1 MSILGIW
8 ITDGS
13 GQPFYARTTIE
24 LPKPV
29 RAATAKVCGL
39 GQFVFSV
46 NGSKVGDHE
55 LDPGWTDYR
64 KAIQYVTF
72 DLTDV
77 LRVGKNAL
85 GAEIGNGWFLMDDAE
100 GYSFH
105 FPPFMPPNPNPYV
118 PFGESLVF
126 AMNLTVTY
134 EDGSVESFT
143 ADDSWK
149 TAPHE
154 VRRSNVYGSEIVDA
168 SLCQKD
174 FSRPEFDDSKW
185 QQAKILSDVEVPQGI
200 LMEQFQ
206 PPIKVIHKYEAKYL
220 HEADGRSIRNGREA
234 NISGW
239 NKPAE

>member
-1 MSILGIW
+1 MSILGYW

-24 LPKPV
+24 LTKPV

-118 PFGESLVF
+118 PMTLDRIWP
-126 AMNLTVTY
+126 AC
-134 EDGSVESFT
+134 
-143 ADDSWK
+143 WK
-149 TAPHE
+149 
-154 VRRSNVYGSEIVDA
+154 
-168 SLCQKD
+168 
-174 FSRPEFDDSKW
+174 
-185 QQAKILSDVEVPQGI
+185 
-200 LMEQFQ
+200 
-206 PPIKVIHKYEAKYL
+206 
-220 HEADGRSIRNGREA
+220 
-234 NISGW
+234 SG
-239 NKPAE
+239 